1 MCRLFYLKGAF
12 VCVHVRLPSVWLFL
26 TFLSC
31 PRSFAHE
38 QEVKP
43 SSTRGGSLAYD
54 RFNGLMS
61 PGAASSLKTVGSA
74 QWCHLSLVLLPTSH
88 HSWGERTGVGLH
100 ISLITS
106 SELSGHSRVSRARS
120 SSFIIHPRMQ
130 LFKTEAEA
138 LNLRAGQKWFTLPVY
153 VLVLSSFN
161 EHRGRFHLPSP
172 PDVGLMSIQTNSKI
186 NTWRLLSFFSH
197 VSSLLGAAGRLT
209 GNTSKSCL
217 FSSLFGATCNS
228 TASHQCCFTII
239 HFKDNT
245 RTIR

>member
-1 MCRLFYLKGAF
+1 MSPFTCPSSHKPPQLRGTDGCRLTHLTDYEQRAQ
-12 VCVHVRLPSVWLFL
+12 RSQSSQPS
-26 TFLSC
+26 
-31 PRSFAHE
+31 E
-38 QEVKP
+38 
-43 SSTRGGSLAYD
+43 
-54 RFNGLMS
+54 
-61 PGAASSLKTVGSA
+61 
-74 QWCHLSLVLLPTSH
+74 
-88 HSWGERTGVGLH
+88 
-100 ISLITS
+100 
-106 SELSGHSRVSRARS
+106 EL
-120 SSFIIHPRMQ
+120 IIHPRMQ

-228 TASHQCCFTII
+228 TAPHQCCFTII

-245 RTIR
+245 RTIP